1 MPEIPA
7 SNVSAVRVLLYGDV
21 NLNVMDGSAI
31 WLPSLAE
38 TFALTGAQVHVQ
50 LKAPET
56 RDLLSGPLR
65 RLRGVTVH
73 EARVRHGEDG
83 MSHTRAAEALEA
95 LDAELDFD
103 VVLVRGSEMCLE
115 LVERGRLKG
124 KLWSYITEYGYIG
137 GGFPDALIRRVSR
150 VAEGSRFMLAQ
161 TEHARAVLEAL
172 VPAAAGRTELLSPMV
187 PDDVRPLPAEER
199 AEGEMHLV
207 YAGKFAHDWRT
218 DRMPQILEAL
228 RGRGL
233 DARLTM
239 VGDKVH
245 REPKYP
251 GWSARMLGL
260 LDSPAPGLTWTG
272 ALSRADSMTAMARSH
287 VSLGWRSPALDLSL
301 EISTKVLESCALG
314 VPPLVNRTT
323 IHEDLLGRD
332 YPLFVD
338 ALADGPEEIAE
349 RLAAAQPHLAELSAH
364 VLAAAEPYRMT
375 RRAEALRRILERVGA
390 AERPRASARP
400 SGHRTKVLLAAHD
413 LKFAGELVDMLQA
426 DPDVELRIDQWETL
440 HEHDESASQ
449 QLLDW
454 ADVVVC
460 EWAGPNAVWFSQR
473 VRPDQRL
480 VVRLHMFELRGGWL
494 KDIDTSR
501 VDVLVVVSEMNRGHV
516 LDALDIDP
524 SRVRVIPNAVSF
536 ADLARPG
543 REGRRFRLGMVGIV
557 PLLKRPD
564 RALDLLGRL
573 RAEDDR
579 FTLHIRGRM
588 PWEYPHV
595 WRKPL
600 EREGYLDL
608 FARLGAGPL
617 RDAVAFEPFGADM
630 GTWYTKVGWM
640 LSPSATESFHL
651 APVEGMV
658 SGAVPVVWDRE
669 GARDVFDD
677 RWIVADAQAAAQR
690 ILDAADAEGD
700 WAALSDLARTEVGRY
715 DERVVAD
722 LWRDAVLPPRPPEA
736 PAAL

>member
-1 MPEIPA
+1 
-7 SNVSAVRVLLYGDV
+7 
-21 NLNVMDGSAI
+21 
-31 WLPSLAE
+31 
-38 TFALTGAQVHVQ
+38 
-50 LKAPET
+50 
-56 RDLLSGPLR
+56 
-65 RLRGVTVH
+65 
-73 EARVRHGEDG
+73 
-83 MSHTRAAEALEA
+83 
-95 LDAELDFD
+95 
-103 VVLVRGSEMCLE
+103 
-115 LVERGRLKG
+115 
-124 KLWSYITEYGYIG
+124 
-137 GGFPDALIRRVSR
+137 
-150 VAEGSRFMLAQ
+150 
-161 TEHARAVLEAL
+161 
-172 VPAAAGRTELLSPMV
+172 
-187 PDDVRPLPAEER
+187 
-199 AEGEMHLV
+199 
-207 YAGKFAHDWRT
+207 
-218 DRMPQILEAL
+218 
-228 RGRGL
+228 
-233 DARLTM
+233 
-239 VGDKVH
+239 
-245 REPKYP
+245 
-251 GWSARMLGL
+251 
-260 LDSPAPGLTWTG
+260 
-272 ALSRADSMTAMARSH
+272 
-287 VSLGWRSPALDLSL
+287 
-301 EISTKVLESCALG
+301 
-314 VPPLVNRTT
+314 
-323 IHEDLLGRD
+323 
-332 YPLFVD
+332 
-338 ALADGPEEIAE
+338 
-349 RLAAAQPHLAELSAH
+349 
-364 VLAAAEPYRMT
+364 MT

-700 WAALSDLARTEVGRY
+700 WAVLSDLARTEVGRY

-722 LWRDAVLPPRPPEA
+722 LWRDAVLPPRPRSERPSYT
-736 PAAL
+736 